1 MAIRLRLN
9 VIKRHD
15 LHSVGTHDDTLNYL
29 MDEKYV
35 LPIRKQTDNKRDMSV
50 NIVETIFIRIILSQ

>member
-9 VIKRHD
+9 VIVRHD

-35 LPIRKQTDNKRDMSV
+35 LLIRKQTDNKRDMSV
-50 NIVETIFIRIILSQ
+50 NIVETIFIK